1 MHRFRFFFLKTTAY
15 SLNRFHLF
23 CVLLTHGKKRTL
35 LRATALQ
42 WGVLFFCESEEKNNT
57 PHQNGEREGTWFPHT
72 PASDTH

>member
-42 WGVLFFCESEEKNNT
+42 WGVLWVVDCRKKKK
-57 PHQNGEREGTWFPHT
+57 QHT
-72 PASDTH
+72 PPEWGA